1 MKHVATVK
9 GRIGWH
15 GLRSDD
21 FTVEGNYLIT
31 GTDLMNGTVEFNN
44 TRFVDDGAYE
54 RDPHIQLRSGDV
66 LLTKDGTIGKAA
78 VVEELP
84 GRATLNSGLFV
95 VRPVGAS
102 PWIPRFMYWVLASP
116 LLLEFAGLRAGGS
129 TINHLYQETFY
140 EFRMPLPPRDEQ
152 RRIADF
158 LTETARIDALVEAKG
173 DERLLVQGDGPSSSL
188 PRS

>member
-95 VRPVGAS
+95 VRPVGALGYPDSCTGSWPPHCSWSS
-102 PWIPRFMYWVLASP
+102 PVF
-116 LLLEFAGLRAGGS
+116 
-129 TINHLYQETFY
+129 
-140 EFRMPLPPRDEQ
+140 
-152 RRIADF
+152 
-158 LTETARIDALVEAKG
+158 
-173 DERLLVQGDGPSSSL
+173 ERVDQP
-188 PRS
+188 